1 MSAHRLQTAARPGSR
16 SAGLSSTRCCGL
28 FPPGL
33 ACVHGLLAIVVGM
46 TCEPRP
52 AEAASEDR
60 AVSLPVACP
69 VAVDHAYLRA
79 GPGDDYYPTERLG
92 RGEQVEVWAVEP
104 TGWCAIRPVRGSFSW
119 LRAADVDREPAPA
132 EGESTSLQEDHD
144 SRRTSEPARDET
156 SVGVIVIDGAV
167 SRIGSQLNELRHVAQ
182 VRLEAGERVRI
193 LDEVRV
199 AEGRH
204 AGLWVRIHPPAGE
217 FRWVSA
223 ADLVLP
229 ADLLPADGPVAVS
242 RDPSTRAAG
251 AGSPATSA
259 PGLLPGGYSEPI
271 PQGLPPRA
279 GEPYDTSSM
288 PPPIT
293 SWTARGTGILDREE
307 AAVPRPVSGQPLRS
321 AEDEIGDIDLAL
333 SLAVTGPP
341 ESWNLAPLRDRLRLA
356 AGRAASLEERQRADA
371 VDARLARFESILG
384 QRAVAAAPDGAMS
397 PLRLGSMWSALS
409 ALGSR
414 PIRPGVLPGGQPADG
429 TPTWTPPDQ
438 AETTGRLA
446 TVVSRRPDA
455 PRWALVDQS
464 NQVIAF
470 ISPSS
475 PVNLAAMVGQEIAV
489 RGTRGYMPEY
499 RRPYLVASEAKLR
512 VAAGG
517 PPAVGSLR

>member
-1 MSAHRLQTAARPGSR
+1 MVLR
-16 SAGLSSTRCCGL
+16 SSGGVFHGGVVCLIGL
-28 FPPGL
+28 FLVVPRSDDTG
-33 ACVHGLLAIVVGM
+33 VHA
-46 TCEPRP
+46 EESRP
-52 AEAASEDR
+52 SAVTEGDASH
-60 AVSLPVACP
+60 LPMDCP

-79 GPGDDYYPTERLG
+79 GPGTDYYPTERIG
-92 RGEQVEVWAVEP
+92 RGERVEVWAVEP
-104 TGWCAIRPVRGSFSW
+104 SGWCAIRPVRGSFSW
-119 LRAADVDREPAPA
+119 LRAADVDREVVD
-132 EGESTSLQEDHD
+132 EGEPRGSHGFKGSTDGAAGEQE
-144 SRRTSEPARDET
+144 RREEPGHGAT
-156 SVGVIVIDGAV
+156 AVGVVVVDGAV

-193 LDEVRV
+193 IDEVRV

-204 AGLWVRIHPPAGE
+204 VGLWVRIHPPAGE
-217 FRWVSA
+217 FRWVAA

-229 ADLLPADGPVAVS
+229 ADLARKGTENPSHPPSDRMTNAVTGS
-242 RDPSTRAAG
+242 R
-251 AGSPATSA
+251 ATVRNE
-259 PGLLPGGYSEPI
+259 PGLLAGGVSDPI
-271 PQGLPPRA
+271 PSAASTPAR
-279 GEPYDTSSM
+279 EPYDLSLM
-288 PPPIT
+288 PPPIST
-293 SWTARGTGILDREE
+293 WTARGTGILDRDPGT
-307 AAVPRPVSGQPLRS
+307 VPRPVSGLPLRS

-333 SLAVTGPP
+333 SLAVTGPQD
-341 ESWNLAPLRDRLRLA
+341 SWNLGPLRDRLRLA
-356 AGRAASLEERQRADA
+356 AGRAATLEERQRADA
-371 VDARLARFESILG
+371 VDARLARFESIVG
-384 QRAVAAAPDGAMS
+384 QRAIAAAPEGAAS

-414 PIRPGVLPGGQPADG
+414 PIRPGVLPGGKPADG

-475 PVNLAAMVGQEIAV
+475 PVNLAPMVGQEIAV

-512 VAAGG
+512 VASSG
-517 PPAVGSLR
+517 PPPVGSLR

>member
-1 MSAHRLQTAARPGSR
+1 MSALRLQTATRPGSWAAGISPPSGGWPLLLGLIGIAAG
-16 SAGLSSTRCCGL
+16 SAIE
-28 FPPGL
+28 F
-33 ACVHGLLAIVVGM
+33 
-46 TCEPRP
+46 RP
-52 AEAASEDR
+52 VAA
-60 AVSLPVACP
+60 ATLPVACP

-79 GPGDDYYPTERLG
+79 GPGVDYYPTERLG

-104 TGWCAIRPVRGSFSW
+104 SGWCAIRPVRGSFSW
-119 LRAADVDREPAPA
+119 LRAADVDREPAPSDD
-132 EGESTSLQEDHD
+132 ERSTLQEDRD
-144 SRRTSEPARDET
+144 SRQRVEPADE
-156 SVGVIVIDGAV
+156 SPVGVIVTDGAV

-217 FRWVSA
+217 FRWVAA

-229 ADLLPADGPVAVS
+229 ADLLPTGGLVADRPGPPA
-242 RDPSTRAAG
+242 RATGPRSADT
-251 AGSPATSA
+251 PA

-271 PQGLPPRA
+271 PQGLPPPA

-288 PPPIT
+288 PPPIAT
-293 SWTARGTGILDREE
+293 WTARGTGILDREE
-307 AAVPRPVSGQPLRS
+307 PAVPRPVSGLPLRS

-333 SLAVTGPP
+333 SLAVTGPQ

-356 AGRAASLEERQRADA
+356 AGRASSLEERQRADA

-384 QRAVAAAPDGAMS
+384 QRVVAAAPEGAAS

-475 PVNLAAMVGQEIAV
+475 PVNLAPMVGQEIAV

-512 VAAGG
+512 VASGG
-517 PPAVGSLR
+517 PPPAGSLR